1 MIEKELRANWDS
13 LFYPQP
19 ENEVDGETFAEEV
32 QPVDPPVLNPPTMRP
47 GDVLVAEVGSRGLPE
62 QAFTGRYP
70 DTITAIDPTMRE
82 KISSFLQAGFENA
95 GMDRA
100 RARKQAQTLIGGASS
115 NLPLDIGL
123 ADILAAIFPPATLA
137 MSPLYVQEGARAV
150 ERGVEAGKQGNIGEA
165 ALEIGAGAV
174 DVIPGVAGGIKA
186 VKKVAKK
193 IKSSTMPESTEEPK

>member
-1 MIEKELRANWDS
+1 MLEKELMANWDRV
-13 LFYPQP
+13 FYGEIEP
-19 ENEVDGETFAEEV
+19 EDTFGSEVELNEPSTM
-32 QPVDPPVLNPPTMRP
+32 PPGQRP

-82 KISSFLQAGFENA
+82 KIASFLQAGFEGT
-95 GMDRA
+95 GMDRVQ
-100 RARKQAQTLIGGASS
+100 ARKQAQSLIGGTSS

-123 ADILAAIFPPATLA
+123 ADILAAIFPPATLL
-137 MSPLYVQEGARAV
+137 MSPLYVQEGARAI

-165 ALEIGAGAV
+165 VLEIGAGAV
-174 DVIPGVAGGIKA
+174 DVIPGIAGGVKA

-193 IKSSTMPESTEEPK
+193 IKSSTMPQSTEEPK